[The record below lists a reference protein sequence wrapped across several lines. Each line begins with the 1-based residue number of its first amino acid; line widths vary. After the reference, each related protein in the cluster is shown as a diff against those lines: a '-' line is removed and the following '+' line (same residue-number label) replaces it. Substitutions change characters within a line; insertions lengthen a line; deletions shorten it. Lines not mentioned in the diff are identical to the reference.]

1 MTTATKLSYSI
12 KEAVEATGLS
22 ATHLDTAIRTG
33 KLRSRRTIK
42 DDATG
47 VVGGKRLVL
56 ATDLQ
61 AYLDALPE
69 G

>member
-22 ATHLDTAIRTG
+22 ATHLDTAIRKG
-33 KLRSRRTIK
+33 KLRCRRTIE
-42 DDATG
+42 DEATG
-47 VVGGKRLVL
+47 AVAGKRLILL
-56 ATDLQ
+56 ADLQ
-61 AYLDALPE
+61 AYLDALPK